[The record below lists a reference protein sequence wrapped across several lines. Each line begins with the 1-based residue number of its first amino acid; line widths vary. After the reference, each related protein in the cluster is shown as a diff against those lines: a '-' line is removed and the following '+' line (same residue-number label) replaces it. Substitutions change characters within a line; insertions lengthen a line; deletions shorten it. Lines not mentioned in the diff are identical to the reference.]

1 MEMSYYWFYKKEIT
15 PVYVEKYIKAKV
27 RELKRRD

>member
-1 MEMSYYWFYKKEIT
+1 MEMSYYWFYKKEMT
-15 PVYVEKYIKAKV
+15 PVYYEKYIKAKV

>member
-15 PVYVEKYIKAKV
+15 PVYDEKYIKAKV
-27 RELKRRD
+27 RELKQRD